1 MVEANLLPSRV
12 LSSRGA
18 LGVPGR
24 TGEIVDQRH
33 RQQGLHPL
41 ARHAHCKL
49 RGFERYPN
57 GPDRAQIESGA
68 RGVPIP
74 LAWCFAFAT
83 ASGPDQHSS
92 QPLITTH
99 NLSPVQDELG
109 PSFAYHNLAGRWA
122 IIGVN
127 RACPEANPVVGWA
140 AGGFP
145 TSHLPDQAFGMLRP

>member
-1 MVEANLLPSRV
+1 MVAANLLPSRV
-12 LSSRGA
+12 WSNGGA

-41 ARHAHCKL
+41 ARHAHRKL

-57 GPDRAQIESGA
+57 SPDRAQIESGT

-74 LAWCFAFAT
+74 LAWFFAFAT
-83 ASGPDQHSS
+83 ASGPDQHSW
-92 QPLITTH
+92 QPLITPRF
-99 NLSPVQDELG
+99 LSPVQNELG
-109 PSFAYHNLAGRWA
+109 PSFAYHNFASRRP

-140 AGGFP
+140 ASSFP